1 MGIGASIFLIA
12 LGLILALAVDVN
24 LSGIDL
30 QLVGWIL
37 AVVGVVGLLIT
48 LTALDRRRTTVREE
62 AVLREPPM
70 VRREERV
77 IREDPPPPPTDRP
90 GWLRP
95 IRSSSSWAPS
105 LSRVRMVLAENLF
118 TTSLIERRAPAYLP

>member
-12 LGLILALAVDVN
+12 LGLILALAVDIN

-48 LTALDRRRTTVREE
+48 LTALNRRRTTVREE
-62 AVLREPPM
+62 A

-77 IREDPPPPPTDRP
+77 IREDPPPPP
-90 GWLRP
+90 
-95 IRSSSSWAPS
+95 
-105 LSRVRMVLAENLF
+105 
-118 TTSLIERRAPAYLP
+118 Y

>member
-12 LGLILALAVDVN
+12 LGLILALAVNIN

-37 AVVGVVGLLIT
+37 AAVGLVGLLIT
-48 LTALDRRRTTVREE
+48 LTALNRRRAFVRDE
-62 AVLREPPM
+62 AVLREPPV

-77 IREDPPPPPTDRP
+77 IRDDPPPPP
-90 GWLRP
+90 
-95 IRSSSSWAPS
+95 
-105 LSRVRMVLAENLF
+105 
-118 TTSLIERRAPAYLP
+118 Y